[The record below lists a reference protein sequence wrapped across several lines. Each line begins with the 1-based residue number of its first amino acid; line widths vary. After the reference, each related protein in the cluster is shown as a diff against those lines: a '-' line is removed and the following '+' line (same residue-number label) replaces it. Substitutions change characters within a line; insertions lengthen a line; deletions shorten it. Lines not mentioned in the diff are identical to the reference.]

1 MNFEW
6 RPLVSYPKAPT
17 SVRWS
22 GSHAAGLWW
31 GVLDGVIRGSG
42 LVVVVV
48 VVGGSHPES
57 CRNVVRSFNP
67 LRWLEGD
74 ITSPGHGTLSAW
86 TIWRFCP
93 TQCRISPLLLL
104 LFSFPLL
111 LSSPPLSGA
120 VTASPR
126 SRRKRDVFLSGASP
140 NRALFF
146 LDPQSEN

>member
-111 LSSPPLSGA
+111 LSPARSLPLHAPGEN
-120 VTASPR
+120 VTFSFQAHLQTVRCS
-126 SRRKRDVFLSGASP
+126 SLIL
-140 NRALFF
+140 RAKMK
-146 LDPQSEN
+146 